1 MKNEKKT
8 SCRSFD
14 NGTSAGSFDNDAFAQ
29 SDR

>member
-1 MKNEKKT
+1 MKNEKT

-14 NGTSAGSFDNDAFAQ
+14 NGTAAGSFDNDAFAQ